1 MTDRERLLAI
11 LSGQSPD
18 RIPWIPRLQL
28 WYDAR
33 MTQGNMPERWQG
45 WALRDIERDLG
56 LGAPARSGRVYRTE
70 LRGVEQR
77 IREEGRDTITEYITP
92 LGAVSTRVR
101 RSEALDEVGIE
112 GLEVEKMIKDVAD
125 YPAVEYIIAHTD
137 IIPTYDEFLAYDAEI
152 GEEGLPMVQID
163 PDPMFRVLREFIGF
177 DNAYYHLLDY
187 PAEVAHLLAVLDEWA
202 GEMQRVVLDSPA
214 TLILGGVHFHAQM
227 TPPPLFREHML
238 PYFQEFARRLHARG
252 KALAC
257 HADADTSGLL
267 ELIVE
272 AGFDMA
278 ECFVTAPMV
287 PVTLAQ
293 AREAFG
299 TNVSSGTD
307 VSSGTRVIIWGGVPS
322 VILGDPVSDDAF
334 EDYMLNLFRTIAP
347 GDAFIL
353 GVADNVMPESKIER
367 IARISEMVEVHG
379 AYPVAAGG

>member
-1 MTDRERLLAI
+1 MTNRERLLAI

-33 MTQGNMPERWQG
+33 IVQGNLPERWEG
-45 WALRDIERDLG
+45 WDLRDIERDLG
-56 LGAPARSGRVYRTE
+56 LGAPARDCRVYRTE
-70 LRGVEQR
+70 LRGVDVR
-77 IREEGRDTITEYITP
+77 VREEGLDTVTEYVTP
-92 LGAVSTRVR
+92 FGAVSNRVR
-101 RSEALDEVGIE
+101 RSVALDEVGIQ
-112 GLEVEKMIKDVAD
+112 GLEVEKIIKSVDD
-125 YPAVEYIIAHTD
+125 YRAAEYIVTHTD

-152 GEEGLPMVQID
+152 GAEGLPMVQIE

-177 DNAYYHLLDY
+177 DNAYYHLVDY
-187 PAEVAHLLAVLDEWA
+187 PAEVAHLLAVLGEWA

-214 TLILGGVHFHAQM
+214 RLILGGVHFHAQM
-227 TPPPLFREHML
+227 TPPRLFREHML
-238 PYFQEFARRLHARG
+238 PYFQDFSDRLHARG
-252 KALAC
+252 KVLAC

-287 PVTLAQ
+287 PVTLEQ
-293 AREAFG
+293 ARAAF
-299 TNVSSGTD
+299 GTD

-322 VILGDPVSDDAF
+322 VMLGDPVSDAEF
-334 EDYMLNLFRTIAP
+334 EAYMLDLFRTVAP

-367 IARISEMVEVHG
+367 IGRITEMVEAYG
-379 AYPVAAGG
+379 AYPVAAG